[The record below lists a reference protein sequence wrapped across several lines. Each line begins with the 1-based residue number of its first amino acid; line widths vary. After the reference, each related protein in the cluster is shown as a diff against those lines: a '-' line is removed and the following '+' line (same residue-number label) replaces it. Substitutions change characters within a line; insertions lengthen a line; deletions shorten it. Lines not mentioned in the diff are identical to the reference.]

1 MDQPILDKQTNVAKG
16 SFNVFF
22 WGATNIGKTSLIN
35 HYVRKKFTN
44 ARPETPGIGF
54 DLIKFTASDE
64 QLNKVK
70 IWDTSGIRRF
80 YEINLS
86 FLKNAHAVVLV
97 FDLTSRETFQDLGSE
112 I

>member
-1 MDQPILDKQTNVAKG
+1 M
-16 SFNVFF
+16 FF

-64 QLNKVK
+64 
-70 IWDTSGIRRF
+70 
-80 YEINLS
+80 
-86 FLKNAHAVVLV
+86 
-97 FDLTSRETFQDLGSE
+97 
-112 I
+112 